1 MKNEIING
9 GFIWRD
15 SLNKYQEALNY
26 KKQAEKPDSGITA
39 RQIKASVSR
48 SRNVDK
54 LIIGKGKNGS
64 TV

>member
-15 SLNKYQEALNY
+15 SLNKHQEALYY

-48 SRNVDK
+48 SRKVDE
-54 LIIGKGKNGS
+54 LIIGQEKNGRP
-64 TV
+64 V